1 MGISTLPSAGSSGG
15 SQQYEQYF
23 TTSTT
28 WTVPLGVKRAEVTCI
43 GSGGGS
49 NATGSS
55 AGGYVKRIVDV
66 SAYQGSTIPI
76 TVGAPAYA
84 VGNTIATTLGNTSS
98 FGSLLSAYGGIPGS
112 TGVAG
117 FNEYGTFYSPN
128 GYPPSAVAEVVGA
141 SMGGF
146 AALRTQPIGSLPF
159 SSTGAYLQRS
169 IGTSSSNY
177 AATPS
182 YCLLAV
188 DNRTTYTSSDG
199 LTWSTNAT
207 AIGAAVTVMSGVAGY
222 FVTVTSGGTTAY
234 YSTNGVTWN
243 TAALP
248 SSTTWNLIASSGTVC
263 VAAASG
269 TTTAAYSTN
278 GTTWTATTLP
288 ISATSLSYAG
298 SYLFISNGTNLYYS
312 SNGTTWNLCTGT
324 VAGSSSVFATQ
335 TSGIYITP
343 NSANAGTYQYSTN
356 GTSWSS
362 ASLPTV
368 DKSSSFLTGSNLNAT
383 TTFVL
388 GNNFFTNL
396 GFGFT
401 STNGTSWVSAD
412 WSNITGESAAATYQP
427 NQPSNY
433 PLYIGN
439 NRYVM
444 PMYVYH
450 PTTTAKYGAVLL
462 SDGFV
467 GGYMGIETTGTALG
481 AADKV
486 IRHVGGGSG
495 YYLQS
500 TYYNGTAVGNIY
512 TTNGTPDGYCNGGLT
527 SQGYVSTMSATHL
540 GVSKNYGDGIDTNP
554 IGSASG
560 QGVVIVRY
568 WA

>member
-1 MGISTLPSAGSSGG
+1 MGISQVPATSGG
-15 SQQYEQYF
+15 LQQYERYF

-28 WTVPLGVKRAEVTCI
+28 WSVPVGVKNAEVTCI

-49 NATGSS
+49 NTTGSS

-76 TVGAPAYA
+76 TVGAPAYS
-84 VGNTIATTLGNTSS
+84 VGGTIATTLGNTSS
-98 FGSLLSAYGGIPGS
+98 FGSLLSAYGGIPGL

-117 FNEYGTFYSPN
+117 FNEYGAFYSPS

-159 SSTGAYLQRS
+159 SITGAYLQRS
-169 IGTSSSNY
+169 LGSSSSNY

-182 YCLLAV
+182 YCLLAS

-222 FVTVTSGGTTAY
+222 FVTVTSGGTTAN

-248 SSTTWNLIASSGTVC
+248 SSTTWSMIASSGTVC

-269 TTTAAYSTN
+269 TATAAYSTN

-288 ISATSLSYAG
+288 ISATSLTYAG
-298 SYLFISNGTNLYYS
+298 SYFFISNGTNLYYS

-324 VAGSSSVFATQ
+324 VAGSGWVFATQ
-335 TSGIYITP
+335 TSNIYITP

-356 GTSWSS
+356 GIAWSS
-362 ASLPTV
+362 ASLPTASK
-368 DKSSSFLTGSNLNAT
+368 DSTALTGLNLNAT
-383 TTFVL
+383 NTFVL
-388 GNNFFTNL
+388 GNNFFTTVSTW
-396 GFGFT
+396 GFT
-401 STNGTSWVSAD
+401 SPNGTSWVSAD
-412 WSNITGESAAATYQP
+412 WSNITGESAAGTYQP
-427 NQPSNY
+427 SQPSNY

-444 PMYVYH
+444 PMSVSH
-450 PTTTAKYGAVLL
+450 PSTSSRYGAVLL

-467 GGYMGIETTGTALG
+467 GGYMGIETTGNALG

-486 IRHVGGGSG
+486 IRHAGGGSG
-495 YYLQS
+495 HYLQS

-527 SQGYVSTMSATHL
+527 SQGYVSTMSQTRL